1 MRLCVTRTAFSQC
14 KTLRH
19 NNSQALGGCLVL
31 EVRPLPSPERRRR
44 ERPQSPSDKFSAQK
58 FDRVRFIPES
68 GHVRCTGHVR
78 FVPIADIA
86 LLDGLDLKQS
96 VRSHNRIIAT
106 GWIEVFVYRTER
118 GESRHRD
125 RIFETGAT

>member
-1 MRLCVTRTAFSQC
+1 MGVWYSRSAPCHSPNEAARTVA
-14 KTLRH
+14 
-19 NNSQALGGCLVL
+19 
-31 EVRPLPSPERRRR
+31 
-44 ERPQSPSDKFSAQK
+44 SPSDKFSAQK